1 MKYSIP
7 VKKSETLKPLPAT
20 QNLGFGQYFSDHM
33 FMAEYENDWKNFEIK
48 PYAPIPLDPAASVLH
63 YGQALFEGLKAFHQ
77 TNGRCVLFRPEFNAE
92 RFKNGA
98 ERLCM
103 KAPPSDLFCQAVQ
116 ELVRLEKR
124 WIPKE
129 KGSALYVRPT
139 LIGTEGFL
147 GVRPSKKYTFFV
159 IVGPVG
165 SYYSG
170 GLKPVK
176 IWVEEKYVRA
186 APGGIGHTKAA
197 ANYAIS
203 LKAAESARQKGYSQV
218 LWLDV
223 THQYVEEVGT
233 MNVFFV
239 VDNEILTP
247 ALDETILPGGVR
259 SCVIQLLRE
268 WGYKVS
274 ERKVSVSELNEAYK
288 AGKLTESFGSGT
300 AAVVTPIGE
309 LAFSDQVWKFQQDS
323 FGPVAKR
330 LYDEISGIQ
339 MGEIPDRHNWIYPID

>member
-1 MKYSIP
+1 MKYNIP
-7 VKKSETLKPLPAT
+7 IKKTDVLKPLP
-20 QNLGFGQYFSDHM
+20 QSEGLGFGQYFSDHM
-33 FMAEYENDWKNFEIK
+33 FIAEYESEWKNFEIK

-63 YGQALFEGLKAFHQ
+63 YGQALFEGLKAFRQ
-77 TNGRCVLFRPEFNAE
+77 NNGRCVVFRPEFNAE
-92 RFKNGA
+92 RFRNGA

-103 KAPPSDLFCQAVQ
+103 VAPPADLFCQAVQ
-116 ELVRLEKR
+116 DLVRVEKR

-129 KGSALYVRPT
+129 KGSSLYVRPT
-139 LIGTEGFL
+139 LIGTEAFL
-147 GVRPSKKYTFFV
+147 GVRPSKKYMFFV

-186 APGGIGHTKAA
+186 APGGIGQTKAA
-197 ANYAIS
+197 ANYASS
-203 LKAAESARQKGYSQV
+203 LKAAEVARQKGYSQV

-223 THQYVEEVGT
+223 NHQYVEEVGT

-239 VDNEILTP
+239 VGDEIITP

-259 SCVIQLLRE
+259 SCVIQLLKE

-274 ERKVSVSELNEAYK
+274 ERKVSVAELNEAYK
-288 AGKLTESFGSGT
+288 AGKLSESFGSGT

-309 LAFSDQVWKFQQDS
+309 LAFSDRVWKFQENS
-323 FGPVAKR
+323 FGPIAKR
-330 LYDEISGIQ
+330 LYDEITGIQ
-339 MGEIPDRHNWIYPID
+339 MGEIADRHNWIYPID